1 MRLIFV
7 RHGHPDYI
15 NDCLTEL
22 GRIQAKQAAERLKGE
37 GIEKIYSSPCG
48 RAYETAAYTA
58 SMLNLDIIKLDF
70 MREISWGSIDGTPIY
85 ADGHPWNVA
94 DSALLG
100 GVDFFSK
107 TDEEKIW
114 KNNIVAYEKEK
125 VCKSFDEWLE
135 NLGYR
140 RERNLYRVVGND
152 TDKSVALFS
161 HGGSST
167 AVLSH
172 LLDLPFAYL
181 LTRLCP
187 DFTAITILNFGNQ
200 KDELVIPRIEIAND
214 TRHIKSGG
222 ITYGR

>member
-94 DSALLG
+94 DSVLLG
-100 GVDFFSK
+100 GIDFFSK